1 MSSRYPFARF
11 LAVPLLAALTFGLVA
26 SSAAL
31 ADKLPAVEDTRITTS
46 FDGPPAEL
54 PPSAAMLR
62 TLQLRDI
69 IGRFVAG
76 PAGTNGTA
84 LLPNL
89 QSECTVAA
97 SGLQVV
103 AGFNDFRGATSN
115 SGVIR
120 SADGG
125 NTFTDSGQLPTAGG
139 TSLVQGDPVLAVY
152 NPPSGPPVF
161 YYTSIYR
168 PATGFTSLCLH
179 RSIDGGATWSGPYEI
194 TSSTQAS
201 TAGFQDKE
209 WMTVDQETG
218 RVLVSWTRFPSSGAI
233 QMSLTYSD
241 NAATG
246 LPPTWSAATVL
257 AARSGIDGQGSVV
270 ATDPNGPN
278 AYVAWRSTAS
288 GLRQISLCRS
298 TDNGT
303 TWSAPIDLAP
313 SFPEVIPA
321 YGMDRFNSFPSLAVN
336 PVDHGLELVY
346 VASATGLPSGDFGD
360 IYYRRS
366 IDSGGTWSLPVALNT
381 PAGSD
386 RPQIFPTVSASDGGR
401 IDAFW
406 YDQSAGSGLSDLSD
420 VFYTYSSDY
429 GASWSSPVP
438 LAPEPRHDEM
448 GNNFGAPHQGD
459 YIDAGANGTGVS
471 AVFAWFG
478 DPSPLTTSPD
488 CLVSSIAAPLPVAA
502 LRVRPGTIG
511 LADHGCDANDGLLIA
526 GESAD
531 LTLPLQNFGRTTL
544 TAISAT
550 LTALTPGVTVEPGA
564 RSYPALAPNTS
575 GVSTDVYR
583 IMLGVAYPCGT
594 PARFRLDISSFS
606 ASPTFVEFSI
616 PTGVITSTTLML
628 SQNFDGVVA
637 PAIPAGWTLNNGCLG
652 ATGCTSNPWVTTTT
666 TPASAPNAAF
676 AADIISSSFPRLFG
690 PTLTVPAGATYV
702 EVSFDA
708 KWNLEESVTNAAI
721 CFDAGS
727 WEYQLNGAGGS
738 RFATSDA
745 LDFDN
750 RYDHWTNRS
759 TGAGSNGDR
768 WAWSGNSL
776 GYKPIRI
783 RIPAAGMTTMQPRW
797 SEVTD
802 SSVGIDGFWVDNV
815 VIKALF
821 VGCGTCLP
829 TPTLVQ
835 RFMAEPV
842 DGAVEL
848 RWTSASLDVAG
859 WNVYRGWTEGGAY
872 QRVNTD
878 PIAVNET
885 GSYRLRDNPG
895 VGTVYYRLAAVVA
908 GGQEV
913 DMGSTS
919 FTFVASSAGR
929 AFAFALAGSNPF
941 QGRTALSYTLPAR
954 SPVRIDVFSVTGQKV
969 RTLVNRVD
977 DAGTFTVPF
986 ELSGAGS
993 HSLSPGMY
1001 LVSITAGKDR
1011 KTLRVVG
1018 LE

>member
-1 MSSRYPFARF
+1 MSSRHSFVSF
-11 LAVPLLAALTFGLVA
+11 LAAALFATLALGFVA
-26 SSAAL
+26 SSPAL
-31 ADKLPAVEDTRITTS
+31 ADKAPAVEETRLTPS
-46 FDGPPAEL
+46 FDGPPAEF
-54 PPSAAMLR
+54 PPSVA
-62 TLQLRDI
+62 QLRASELRGI

-84 LLPNL
+84 SLPSL
-89 QSECTVAA
+89 QSECSVAA

-103 AGFNDFRGATSN
+103 AGFNDFRGSTSL

-125 NTFTDSGQLPTAGG
+125 NTFVDGGQVPSAGG
-139 TSLVQGDPVLAVY
+139 TSAVQGDPVLAVY
-152 NPPSGPPVF
+152 NPPSGPAVF
-161 YYTSIYR
+161 YYASIFR
-168 PATGFTSLCLH
+168 PATGSVSLCIH
-179 RSIDGGATWSGPYEI
+179 RSTDGGVTWAGPFNVTSATH
-194 TSSTQAS
+194 T
-201 TAGFQDKE
+201 TATDALEDKE
-209 WMTVDQETG
+209 WMTVDPETG
-218 RVLVSWTRFPSSGAI
+218 RVFVCWTRFLTPSGI
-233 QMSLTYSD
+233 QMSVTYSD
-241 NAATG
+241 DAATG
-246 LPPTWSAATVL
+246 LPPTWSTATVL
-257 AARSGIDGQGSVV
+257 AARPGIDGQGSVV
-270 ATDPNGPN
+270 AADPSGPN
-278 AYVAWRSTAS
+278 VYVAWRSTPVS
-288 GLRQISLCRS
+288 GFRQISISKS

-303 TWSAPIDLAP
+303 TWSLLPSDLAP
-313 SFPEVIPA
+313 SFKEVIPA

-336 PVDHGLELVY
+336 PADGGLELVY
-346 VASATGLPSGDFGD
+346 AASVSGLPSSDFGD

-366 IDSGGTWSLPVALNT
+366 IDGGSTWSLPLAINT
-381 PAGSD
+381 PSGSD
-386 RPQIFPTVSASDGGR
+386 RPQIFPTISTSSGGR

-406 YDQSAGSGLSDLSD
+406 YDQSTGSGLSDLSD

-429 GASWSSPVP
+429 GVSWSSPVP
-438 LAPEPRHDEM
+438 VAPEPRHDEM

-459 YIDAGANGTGVS
+459 YIDAGANGAGVS
-471 AVFAWFG
+471 AAFAWFA

-488 CLVSSIAAPLPVAA
+488 CFVTSIAAPLPVAA

-511 LADHGCDANDGLLIA
+511 LSDHGCDMNDGQLIA

-531 LTLPLQNFGRTTL
+531 LTLPLENFGRTTL
-544 TAISAT
+544 TGITGT
-550 LTALTPGVTVEPGA
+550 LTAITPGITLEPGT
-564 RSYPALAPNTS
+564 RYYPDLAPNTS
-575 GVSTDVYR
+575 GVSSDVYR
-583 IMLGVAYPCGT
+583 IMLDIAYPCGT
-594 PARFRLDISSFS
+594 PARFRLDITSTS

-616 PTGVITSTTLML
+616 PTGVITSTITML
-628 SQNFDGVVA
+628 SQTFDGVIA

-652 ATGCTSNPWVTTTT
+652 ASGCTSNPWVTTTT

-676 AADIISSSFPRLFG
+676 ASDIGTSSFPRLFG
-690 PTLTVPAGATYV
+690 PTLAVPAGATYV
-702 EVSFDA
+702 EVTFDA
-708 KWNLEESVTNAAI
+708 KWNLEQANAAI

-738 RFATSDA
+738 RFASSDA
-745 LDFDN
+745 LEFDN

-768 WAWSGNSL
+768 WAWSGSSG

-802 SSVGIDGFWVDNV
+802 SSVGIEGFWVDNV

-829 TPTLVQ
+829 TPALVQ
-835 RFMAEPV
+835 RFTAEPV

-848 RWTSASLDVAG
+848 RWASASRDIAG

-878 PIAVNET
+878 PIALNDT
-885 GSYRLRDNPG
+885 GVYQLLDRPG
-895 VGTVYYRLAAVVA
+895 PGTAYYRLAAVTA

-919 FTFVASSAGR
+919 FTADPSAR
-929 AFAFALAGSNPF
+929 SFAFALAGANPF
-941 QGRTALSYTLPAR
+941 QGRTALRYTLPAR
-954 SPVRIDVFSVTGQKV
+954 SPVRVEVFSIAGQRL

-977 DAGTFTVPF
+977 DAGSYTVPF
-986 ELSGAGS
+986 ALSGS
-993 HSLSPGMY
+993 DSRVLRPGMY

>member
-1 MSSRYPFARF
+1 MSTRYPFART
-11 LAVPLLAALTFGLVA
+11 LAAPLLAALALAFV
-26 SSAAL
+26 SSTAL
-31 ADKLPAVEDTRITTS
+31 ADKQPVVEDTRITTS
-46 FDGPPAEL
+46 FDGPPAEF
-54 PPSAAMLR
+54 PPSAALLR
-62 TLQLRDI
+62 SLQLRDI
-69 IGRFVAG
+69 IGRFIAG
-76 PAGTNGTA
+76 PVGTNGTA
-84 LLPNL
+84 SLVNL

-103 AGFNDFRGATSN
+103 AGFNDFRGSASL

-125 NTFTDSGQLPTAGG
+125 NTFVDGGQVPFAGG
-139 TSLVQGDPVLAVY
+139 TSAVQGDPVLAVY

-161 YYTSIYR
+161 YYASIFR
-168 PATGFTSLCLH
+168 PATGFVSLCIH
-179 RSIDGGATWSGPYEI
+179 RSTDGGATWAGPFEV
-194 TSSTQAS
+194 TSATHT
-201 TAGFQDKE
+201 TATDALEDKE
-209 WMTVDQETG
+209 WMTVDPETG
-218 RVLVSWTRFPSSGAI
+218 RVLVSWTRFLNPSGI
-233 QMSLTYSD
+233 QMSVTYSD

-246 LPPTWSAATVL
+246 LPPTWSVATVL
-257 AARSGIDGQGSVV
+257 AARPGIDGQGTVV
-270 ATDPNGPN
+270 ATEPSGPD
-278 AYVAWRSTAS
+278 AYVAWRSTPAS
-288 GLRQISLCRS
+288 GFRQISISRS
-298 TDNGT
+298 TDNGS
-303 TWSAPIDLAP
+303 TWSLVPTDLAP
-313 SFPEVIPA
+313 SFREVIPA

-346 VASATGLPSGDFGD
+346 AASVSGLPSSDFGD

-366 IDSGGTWSLPVALNT
+366 IDSGSTWSLPVALNT

-386 RPQIFPTVSASDGGR
+386 RPQIFPTISASDGGR

-406 YDQSAGSGLSDLSD
+406 YDQSVGSGLSDLSD

-438 LAPEPRHDEM
+438 LAPEPRHDEL

-459 YIDAGANGTGVS
+459 YMDAGANGTGVS
-471 AVFAWFG
+471 AAFAWFG
-478 DPSPLTTSPD
+478 DPDPLTNSPD
-488 CLVSSIAAPLPVAA
+488 CFVSSIAAPLPVAA

-511 LADHGCDANDGLLIA
+511 IADHGCDMNDGQLIA

-531 LTLPLQNFGRTTL
+531 VTLPLENFGRTTL
-544 TAISAT
+544 TGISAT
-550 LTALTPGVTVEPGA
+550 LTALTPGITLEPGT
-564 RSYPALAPNTS
+564 RTYPDLAVGASAP
-575 GVSTDVYR
+575 STDVYR
-583 IMLGVAYPCGT
+583 LMLGVAYPCGT
-594 PARFRLDISSFS
+594 RARFRLDITSSS

-616 PTGVITSTTLML
+616 PTGVITSTVTML
-628 SQNFDGVVA
+628 SQNFDTVVP
-637 PAIPAGWTLNNGCLG
+637 PAFPVGWSLNNGCLG
-652 ATGCTSNPWVTTTT
+652 SAGCTSNPWVTTAT

-676 AADIISSSFPRLFG
+676 SADIGSSSFPRLFG
-690 PTLTVPAGATYV
+690 PILAVPAGATYV
-702 EVSFDA
+702 EVTFDA
-708 KWNLEESVTNAAI
+708 KWNLEQANAAI

-727 WEYQLNGAGGS
+727 WEYQLNGVGGS

-745 LDFDN
+745 LEFDN
-750 RYDHWTNRS
+750 RYDHWTNRT
-759 TGAGSNGDR
+759 TGAGANGDR
-768 WAWSGNSL
+768 WAWSGLSG

-783 RIPAAGMTTMQPRW
+783 RIPATGMTSMQPRW

-802 SSVGIDGFWVDNV
+802 SSVGVEGFWVDNV

-835 RFMAEPV
+835 RFMAEPL

-848 RWTSASLDVAG
+848 RWASTSLDVAG

-878 PIAVNET
+878 PIAISES
-885 GSYRLRDNPG
+885 GSYRLHDNPG
-895 VGTVYYRLAAVVA
+895 AGTVYYRLAAVMA

-919 FTFVASSAGR
+919 ITSGAAGR
-929 AFAFALAGSNPF
+929 AFTFALAGSNPF
-941 QGRTALSYTLPAR
+941 QGRTSLSYTLPAR

-986 ELSGAGS
+986 ELSGARP
-993 HSLSPGMY
+993 LNPGMY

-1018 LE
+1018 LQ